1 MKKTIKLSLVFLL
14 TALMAYSQ
22 KAVES
27 KLFNAYKTDKSK
39 SVLPDFSYVGYKT
52 GVEAIP
58 NVKHKIFN
66 VTDFGAIANDNV
78 SDKAAIEAAIAA
90 AKTNGS
96 GIIQFPAG
104 RFLIN
109 EDNDVKKS
117 IQINASN
124 IVFRG
129 TGVGV
134 GGTEIYMKNTLIPT
148 NPDQM
153 WTTPKIF
160 VVGKGSGNIIV
171 GKITQSANIGDFNI
185 NLSSTKSLKAG
196 DWLLLS
202 MNSNDQALINDDV
215 ANHLLDSAWAL
226 TKKGVELKIYHQIK
240 RVNSNLVTLVQP
252 LTYAIQAKHNWT
264 VSKVSNATQEV
275 GFENITFS
283 GNWKEPFVHHQSW
296 VHDSGWSMFT
306 FHNTFNSWM
315 KNCRFND
322 LSAAAVVNS
331 GANISF
337 LSCEIT
343 GNPGHEA
350 ISNTGGTNV
359 LIANVKDKASQWHS
373 FGVANTSMNTVIL
386 NAEFPSRTSF
396 ESHSS
401 QPRNTLLDNVKGG
414 LMYGHGGGAKENMPN
429 HLKNLVMWNYE
440 QTNEG
445 VKDFEFWPS
454 SPWYWRIPNP
464 LIAGFIGN
472 TTFKSNQIHNQS
484 EVTYSKVSPNSLY
497 KAQLSLRLGKLP
509 SWLKELK

>member
-1 MKKTIKLSLVFLL
+1 MNKKLKLSLAFLL
-14 TALMAYSQ
+14 TTSIAYSQ

-27 KLFNAYKTDKSK
+27 KLFAAYRADKSK
-39 SVLPDFSYVGYKT
+39 SVLPDFSYAGYKT
-52 GVEAIP
+52 GELAIP

-66 VTDFGAIANDNV
+66 VTDFGAVANDNV
-78 SDKAAIEAAIAA
+78 SDKVAIEAAIAA
-90 AKTNGS
+90 AKANGS
-96 GIIQFPAG
+96 GIILFPAG

-109 EDNDVKKS
+109 EDSDVKKS

-129 TGVGV
+129 TGIGA
-134 GGTEIYMKNTLIPT
+134 GGTEIYMKNTLIPA
-148 NPDQM
+148 NPNQM
-153 WTTPKIF
+153 WTTPKMF
-160 VVGKGSGNIIV
+160 VVGKGAGNITI
-171 GKITQSANIGDFNI
+171 GKITESSNIGDFNI
-185 NLSSTKSLKAG
+185 KLSSTKSLKAG

-202 MNSNDQALINDDV
+202 MNSNDQALIDDDV
-215 ANHLLDSAWAL
+215 ANRLLDTAWAL
-226 TKKGVELKIYHQIK
+226 TKEGVELKIYHQVK
-240 RVNSNLVTLVQP
+240 SVNSNSVTLVQP
-252 LTYAIQAKHNWT
+252 ITYAIHPKHSWT
-264 VSKVSNATQEV
+264 VSKVNNATQEV

-283 GNWKEPFVHHQSW
+283 GNWQEPFVHHQSW
-296 VHDSGWSMFT
+296 VHDSGWSMFV
-306 FHNTFNSWM
+306 FNNTFNSWM

-350 ISNTGGTNV
+350 ISNTGGTNI

-373 FGVANTSMNTVIL
+373 FGVANASMNTVIL
-386 NAEFPSRTSF
+386 NAEYPSTTCF

-414 LMYGHGGGAKENMPN
+414 FMNGHGGGAKQNMPN

-445 VKDFEFWPS
+445 KKDFEFWPS
-454 SPWYWRIPNP
+454 NPWFWRIPDP
-464 LIAGFIGN
+464 IIAGFTGT
-472 TTFKSNQIHNQS
+472 TTFKSNQIHHQS

-497 KAQLSLRLGKLP
+497 EAQLTFRLGKLP